1 LEEESVL
8 SSRSSVLSYDRPVR
22 AGTTAKTLAAG
33 AWVLAAALAFAAFGS
48 FRASLAVRLDRAHE
62 LESAAVRPAAA
73 ARLAA
78 ELAAHRLSLVSEG
91 ESRAVAGAFR
101 RAAGDQALDAY
112 RKAGGRAALVEE
124 ARRALAAERA
134 PEAGSDVAFL
144 RAIRGLRAEA
154 AGVPS
159 PVRPEPPSSARRGG
173 WLLVW
178 ATVASGAGALLAYL
192 AGRSSPSAP

>member
-1 LEEESVL
+1 
-8 SSRSSVLSYDRPVR
+8 VR
-22 AGTTAKTLAAG
+22 AGTTAKILAAG
-33 AWVLAAALAFAAFGS
+33 AAVLAAALALAAFLS
-48 FRASLAVRLDRAHE
+48 FRATLAVRLDRAYE
-62 LESAAVRPAAA
+62 LESAVVRPASA

-78 ELAAHRLSLVSEG
+78 ELAAHRLALVSEG

-124 ARRALAAERA
+124 ARRALAAEHA
-134 PEAGSDVAFL
+134 PDAAGDVAFL

-159 PVRPEPPSSARRGG
+159 PVRPEPPSSARRAG

-178 ATVASGAGALLAYL
+178 ATASSGAAALLAYL
-192 AGRSSPSAP
+192 AGRSRPPPPP